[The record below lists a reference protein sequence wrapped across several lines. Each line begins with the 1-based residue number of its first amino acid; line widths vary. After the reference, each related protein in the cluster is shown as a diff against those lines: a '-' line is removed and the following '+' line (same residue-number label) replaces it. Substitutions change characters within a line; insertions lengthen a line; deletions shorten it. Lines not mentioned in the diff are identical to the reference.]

1 MPTRK
6 AHARWEGTLT
16 SDTMI
21 SLLPRWRSFDY
32 EAVRRLDGAAYESL
46 ALWNFSR
53 DFLADIT
60 EALMVRQVSDVGWS
74 DWGMP
79 TNGSAANRQE
89 LEERVP

>member
-21 SLLPRWRSFDY
+21 SLLRRRRSFDY

-46 ALWNFSR
+46 APWTFSR
-53 DFLADIT
+53 DFVCLPSAHGDGNGAPAIQT
-60 EALMVRQVSDVGWS
+60 LRRERSQVAAHHRQPV
-74 DWGMP
+74 
-79 TNGSAANRQE
+79 
-89 LEERVP
+89 L